1 MEYIKHCKQPQSGLN
16 VLSEYGDGD
25 MKLEKLSLLVLKDGE
40 SYQANSGT
48 DEVALVILGGKANIQ
63 GDGFD
68 FGLCGQRK
76 NVFDGKPYCIYIPH
90 HTNFQVK
97 AVGDVDIAVAYTP
110 STLDTPAYVIKPD
123 QVIDWAGGKGS
134 YARTSYLVL
143 TEKFPSAHMYIGEA
157 FVEDGRHASFPPH
170 RHEFDRLPNEVKM
183 EEIYFFRYNPKGGYG
198 IQKIYTDDRA
208 IDVTYTVEEND
219 TTLIPRGYHPVI
231 DIPGYTM
238 YYLWVMA
245 GEVNRKFVSVLDP
258 QHKWVVEQK

>member
-1 MEYIKHCKQPQSGLN
+1 
-16 VLSEYGDGD
+16 
-25 MKLEKLSLLVLKDGE
+25 
-40 SYQANSGT
+40 
-48 DEVALVILGGKANIQ
+48 
-63 GDGFD
+63 
-68 FGLCGQRK
+68 
-76 NVFDGKPYCIYIPH
+76 
-90 HTNFQVK
+90 
-97 AVGDVDIAVAYTP
+97 
-110 STLDTPAYVIKPD
+110 
-123 QVIDWAGGKGS
+123 
-134 YARTSYLVL
+134 
-143 TEKFPSAHMYIGEA
+143 MYIGEA